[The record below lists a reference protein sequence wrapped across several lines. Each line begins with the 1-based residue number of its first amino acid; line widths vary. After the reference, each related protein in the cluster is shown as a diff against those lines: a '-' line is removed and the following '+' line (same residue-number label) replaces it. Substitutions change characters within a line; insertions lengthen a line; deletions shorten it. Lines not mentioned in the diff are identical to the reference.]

1 MIRNHSKVH
10 LSSSTTKHGKVHK
23 VLRVLLPSFGQS
35 CEMAPSYIRPFPR
48 PELCAKCKQKPSALS
63 FTRRQLVNI
72 ASAHLEKLLKRI
84 HETLLCK
91 RNRDASVHLHAPK
104 ADHLSHPPMHS
115 LIHWVCTW
123 AFYQHEVQNACNAVF
138 LPPLTPSLSI
148 SLHCFSLIYLFLC
161 TVSLSLPLSFCL
173 SLCLVL
179 TPLRFVS
186 SPSFAFLCLPP
197 SWLCLILCYLCFLLL
212 ALSHSPRVFCFFLFW
227 AFSFSPHGPF
237 QCPWDTFT
245 SKSNSSAQGGTSVCH
260 LEAGGRR
267 MLWWQ
272 LSKNLCFLY

>member
-1 MIRNHSKVH
+1 MICNHSKVH
-10 LSSSTTKHGKVHK
+10 FSSNTTKHGKVHK
-23 VLRVLLPSFGQS
+23 VLRVLLPCFGQS

-48 PELCAKCKQKPSALS
+48 PELCAKCKQKLSALS

-138 LPPLTPSLSI
+138 LPPPTPSLSI
-148 SLHCFSLIYLFLC
+148 SLDCFSLIYLFLC

-179 TPLRFVS
+179 TPLRLFPFLRCS
-186 SPSFAFLCLPP
+186 LSPS
-197 SWLCLILCYLCFLLL
+197 ILTLLDPLLSLFSL
-212 ALSHSPRVFCFFLFW
+212 ALSVSLTPCLLCFFLFW

-272 LSKNLCFLY
+272 LS